1 MLTKMEAIILV
12 GIAGCGKTAFCKK
25 FLPHHTRVSLD
36 DIHKH
41 NRSVEDRL
49 INQNLSSGNNIVI
62 DDTNLTRSIRSRHI
76 ENIKNFDARI
86 NAIFFNFSIHR
97 IQLQNIRR
105 DNPIPSHVLFHMRK
119 QLEMPIYDEG
129 FDYIQ
134 TLNDN
139 FRIY

>member
-1 MLTKMEAIILV
+1 MTKIEAIILV
-12 GIAGCGKTAFCKK
+12 GIAGCGKTTFFKK

-36 DIHKH
+36 DIHEH

-134 TLNDN
+134 TLNDD

>member
-1 MLTKMEAIILV
+1 MEAIILV
-12 GIAGCGKTAFCKK
+12 GIAGCGKTTFCKK
-25 FLPHHTRVSLD
+25 FLRYHTRVSLD

-41 NRSVEDRL
+41 NRRVEDRL

-86 NAIFFNFSIHR
+86 NAVFFNFSIHR

-105 DNPIPSHVLFHMRK
+105 DKPIPSHVLFHMRN

-134 TLNDN
+134 TLNDD